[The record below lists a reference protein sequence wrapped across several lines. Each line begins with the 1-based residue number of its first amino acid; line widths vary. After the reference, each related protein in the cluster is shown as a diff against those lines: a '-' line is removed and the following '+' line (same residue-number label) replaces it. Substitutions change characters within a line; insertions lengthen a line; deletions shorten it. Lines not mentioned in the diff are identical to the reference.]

1 MPALVFA
8 AGSLMIAL
16 AGTPGTPALRETT
29 DTIATPAGLTPA
41 VWHMAEAAYHQAYD
55 QGLAQRQFL
64 AVIDYSKPS
73 GEKRLWVVNMHNGDV
88 VTHAHVA
95 HGRASGMDIPRTFSN
110 RMNSNASS
118 IGVFVTG
125 ASYWGDRGLSLRL
138 HGLETGVNDRAI
150 DRGVVLHGSRYVSAQ
165 IAAAQGRVGRSQGCP
180 AVSEELALQLVP
192 MLEGGAVLFA
202 WYPEPTWIERT
213 RWIPETLKEQTASL
227 VAAVAP
233 YTRSITTL
241 ASAGRM
247 GRKSQGRWSR
257 GGSSLIASRA
267 SM

>member
-1 MPALVFA
+1 MPALMLA
-8 AGSLMIAL
+8 AGSLMFAL
-16 AGTPGTPALRETT
+16 AGTPATPAVRETA
-29 DTIATPAGLTPA
+29 DTLATPAGLTPA

-73 GEKRLWVVNMHNGDV
+73 RERRLWVVNMHNGEV
-88 VTHAHVA
+88 ITYAHVA
-95 HGRASGMDIPRTFSN
+95 HGKASGMDIPRTFSN
-110 RMNSNASS
+110 RMHSNASS

-125 ASYWGDRGLSLRL
+125 ARYWGDRGLSLKL

-150 DRGVVLHGSRYVSAQ
+150 DRGVVLHGSRYVSAE
-165 IAAAQGRVGRSQGCP
+165 IAQSQGRIGRSLGCP

-192 MLEGGAVLFA
+192 LLEGGAVLFA
-202 WYPEPTWIERT
+202 WYPERTWIERT
-213 RWIPETLKEQTASL
+213 RWIPEAFKDETATL

-233 YTRSITTL
+233 YTRGLTTL
-241 ASAGRM
+241 ASAGRSSKK
-247 GRKSQGRWSR
+247 GAGRWNR
-257 GGSSLIASRA
+257 GSSLIASRA